1 MTDLFSRTGEYVTR
15 LMAGGTFEIVL
26 LIVLVVVALILFLIA
41 LWILWK
47 LLILLGKGLLWLFR
61 TGFEVVR
68 GQRRARRE
76 RRLAGLPP
84 VATGWNSPP
93 GIGLRRA
100 LTEARRRANPDA
112 LRIVIIAGEGM
123 SDLCRG
129 LGLTPPGPG
138 TVRIAAGG
146 DTVLIDASKAQRRML
161 RRLAAALP
169 WRRPVDAVAVLVEPK
184 GVPGEAL
191 ARATS
196 FARATGMRIALH
208 LVLANAGKAAAWRP
222 IDAHSHDADTLCT
235 QLAADAART
244 WLAGNSRDGLK
255 ALVLARSQGL
265 PAAIDRALAAAPS
278 SLVDIASL
286 GCSGAGLGAAVA
298 QTAGRT
304 RPAIASG
311 FPTWLGVAVL
321 GIGAALAGL
330 AALSA
335 LDRASALRAA
345 VETASREAAVPWTA
359 EGIDAVPSGARV
371 RRISGLSERLA
382 KLSDV
387 SSLIPLEWLVPNHSA
402 PETLGAAF
410 LQGYVLRP
418 LAAALERQARERL
431 APRDTPDRWLDDAR
445 VVGEWLAAWEG
456 LAEDPGEVDIRR
468 LFVTAFGGDR
478 SAWSEGTDLAIVRTG
493 VALPP
498 PSRGGLDVDN
508 LVDLARSNFVVTMR
522 RWAAKVYTNGP
533 VASAARRAIDRSA
546 GWREQHAALSDL
558 RTALQDPSQQ
568 WLTAAR
574 DRPDHRFELRVLGR
588 AVALGLLGQANA
600 LEAKAAISRIRIDAR
615 EAAGYFLLPTIGPLM
630 VRSSAA
636 GAADGGGASLSMSPE
651 VQTWLGFL
659 DRIANAGF
667 ADLPKE
673 ASVPLAGPVSVDP
686 VEVAEARRRLRVF
699 TRFASDLPAGLP
711 PVIAQ
716 ELLRE
721 LASELVVGTTASV
734 EQALRPAPT
743 TGIASE
749 QAQRLARVAPSLDDL
764 AEIEGWMRAQ
774 HAGEEADRVLSVR
787 ARVADEVLAVGAEV
801 LVEEDPIGVYLDPAA
816 DGRALVRRFERGLT
830 RLRRVH
836 ELEAPFIEAAVT
848 GGEASALGWHD
859 IAQDLEA
866 YERGDPD
873 AVLSGLEGMLHA
885 WVEDPAAACAAPR
898 VSAAGARYDYVARAF
913 SRFRSELDNAC
924 AERHVAELFAVYGSL
939 VEYFDRHVA
948 WLWPYSGDPDAPEVP
963 PSTMAEFIRQLRAA
977 RAHLVQIDAP
987 FADMLVDNA
996 DFWTSDDNGGAAVRF
1011 RIAWRARPSEER
1023 LAENVMAYEFEGA
1036 GIDEDGIHTWRYGT
1050 PLALKMRLA
1059 KNSPYRFPGA
1069 SDPEQRTLVI
1079 TGGGNGALLRVFS
1092 ALSNG
1097 NVVYEA
1103 PVVDETGARRLL
1115 RVTARVTHADGSPMK
1130 LPRFD
1135 ESALMASGGNAN
1147 RS

>member
-1 MTDLFSRTGEYVTR
+1 MTDLMSRIGEYVTR
-15 LMAGGTFEIVL
+15 LMSGGTFEIVL
-26 LIVLVVVALILFLIA
+26 LIVLVVVALILFLVA

-47 LLILLGKGLLWLFR
+47 LLIVLGKGLLWLSR
-61 TGFEVVR
+61 AGFEVVR
-68 GQRRARRE
+68 GQRRAGRE
-76 RRLAGLPP
+76 ARLAGLPP
-84 VATGWNSPP
+84 VATGWDTPP

-100 LTEARRRANPDA
+100 LAEARRRANPDA
-112 LRIVIIAGEGM
+112 LRIVVVAGEGM

-129 LGLTPPGPG
+129 LGLKPPGPG
-138 TVRIAAGG
+138 AVRVAAGG
-146 DTVLIDASKAQRRML
+146 DTVLIDASKAQGGML
-161 RRLAAALP
+161 RRLAATLP
-169 WRRPVDAVAVLVEPK
+169 WRRPVDAVAVLVEPE

-196 FARATGMRIALH
+196 FARATGMRTALH
-208 LVLANAGKAAAWRP
+208 LVFANAGKVAAWRP
-222 IDAHSHDADTLCT
+222 IDAHDHDADTLCT

-244 WLAGNSRDGLK
+244 WLNGGSRDGLK
-255 ALVLARSQGL
+255 ALVLARSRGL

-286 GCSGAGLGAAVA
+286 CCSGAGLGAAVA

-304 RPAIASG
+304 RPATASG

-359 EGIDAVPSGARV
+359 EGIDTVPSGARV

-387 SSLIPLEWLVPNHSA
+387 SPLIPLEWLVPNHSA

-410 LQGYVLRP
+410 LEGYVLRP

-431 APRDTPDRWLDDAR
+431 APSDTPERWLDDAR
-445 VVGEWLAAWEG
+445 LVGEWLAAWEG

-478 SAWSEGTDLAIVRTG
+478 SAWSEGTDLAIIRTR
-493 VALPP
+493 VELPP
-498 PSRGGLDVDN
+498 ASLGGLDVDD
-508 LVDLARSNFVVTMR
+508 LIDLARSNFVTTMR
-522 RWAAKVYTNGP
+522 RWAVKVYTNGP

-630 VRSSAA
+630 VRSVA
-636 GAADGGGASLSMSPE
+636 GASDGGGASLSMSPQA
-651 VQTWLGFL
+651 QTWLGFL

-673 ASVPLAGPVSVDP
+673 ASVPLTGPVSVDP
-686 VEVAEARRRLRVF
+686 IEVAQARRGLRVF
-699 TRFASDLPAGLP
+699 ARFASDLPAGLP

-721 LASELVVGTTASV
+721 LASELVVGITISV

-749 QAQRLARVAPSLDDL
+749 QAQRLSRVAPSLDDL
-764 AEIEGWMRAQ
+764 AEIEGWMRAH

-787 ARVADEVLAVGAEV
+787 ARVAAGVLAAGAEV

-816 DGRALVRRFERGLT
+816 DGNALVRRFERGLT

-836 ELEAPFIEAAVT
+836 ELAAPFIEAAVT
-848 GGEASALGWHD
+848 GGGASALEWHG

-873 AVLSGLEGMLHA
+873 AVLSGLEGMLRA
-885 WVEDPAAACAAPR
+885 YVEDPAAACTAPR
-898 VSAAGARYDYVARAF
+898 VAPASARNDYIARAF
-913 SRFRSELDNAC
+913 SRFRSELDNTC
-924 AERHVAELFAVYGSL
+924 VERHTTELFTVYGSL
-939 VEYFDRHVA
+939 VEYFDRHVS
-948 WLWPYSGDPDAPEVP
+948 WLWPWSGDPNAPEIP
-963 PSTMAEFIRQLRAA
+963 PSTMAEFVRQLRAA
-977 RAHLVQIDAP
+977 RAHLVQIGAP
-987 FADMLVDNA
+987 FADMLVENA
-996 DFWTSDDNGGAAVRF
+996 DFWTSDDDGGAAVRF

-1023 LAENVMAYEFEGA
+1023 LAENVIAYELEGA
-1036 GIDEDGIHTWRYGT
+1036 GIDEDGIYTWRYGA
-1050 PLALKMRLA
+1050 PLALKVRLA

-1079 TGGGNGALLRVFS
+1079 TGDGNGALLRVFS

-1097 NVVYEA
+1097 NVVFEA
-1103 PVVDETGARRLL
+1103 PVVDDTGARRPL
-1115 RVTARVTHADGSPMK
+1115 RFTARVTHADGSPMS

-1135 ESALMASGGNAN
+1135 ESALMASGGTAD